1 MELPPRVLH
10 PRRFHASPSQYT
22 AAAAPDL
29 RDKLATLADRNEKV
43 KMAYHQLRLQIASG
57 LAEAGEVFESLA
69 IPLMKLVGLKTSEM
83 ESEGRL
89 STFIFNTIILCIH
102 QERYYHMDDTAQNGV
117 RSDDLS
123 NQIRRS
129 KEENYAAK
137 VESAGKEILHN
148 HKGQLRQLVHMLRH
162 IETQVNSHQGDIA
175 QMLDDG
181 RNSFQE
187 FIQKS
192 LYYLRS
198 VHSQNADTF
207 PATVKLL
214 RVLFNKINELLGS
227 VDSGVTDLMHALAKN
242 MCDPMSKYVGN
253 LAAEVKLGPCV
264 QLMNAVNEMERANAD
279 TRRELEDARARIRLA
294 EETKMEA
301 LSRLKK
307 AEDQVQRM
315 TSSARFLL
323 PASQKK
329 QAEHSINGK
338 RICTEGSRESEEKL
352 LWNLLSKRRK
362 HQEPESPMGPKELIR
377 QAGTKHQTL
386 VHSRRMTR
394 SQTRL
399 SSQTGRPDALISL
412 GVSPSART
420 AARVLAT
427 LIVYGSGAVIRACS
441 QAYRQALAN
450 ASKSGVAQEA
460 MQSVKRGIR
469 GLTEP
474 EARQILGVTEK
485 SSWEEVLKRYD
496 NLFER
501 NAKSGSFYLQ
511 SKVHRAKECLEAA
524 YQKKP

>member
-89 STFIFNTIILCIH
+89 STFIFNT
-102 QERYYHMDDTAQNGV
+102 ERYYHMDDTAQNGV